1 MEKVKDM
8 LSAKFQPAIFME
20 VLLYMRLIR
29 FNISLGTKKIDYIDL
44 AETDDDEIVKA
55 TSLLV
60 VLTKLAP
67 VLTELVDKE
76 KKIHTHVNNSK
87 LPNVHLN
94 QRFLRHFHEKYQQ
107 PLISC
112 LHEILKNEVQRE
124 NSYRYYCALPITV
137 HMMRP
142 YLNLEPVWFQSGL

>member
-1 MEKVKDM
+1 MGKFKDM

-29 FNISLGTKKIDYIDL
+29 FNIFFRTKKIDYIDL

-55 TSLLV
+55 TSLLF

-67 VLTELVDKE
+67 VLKELVEKE
-76 KKIHTHVNNSK
+76 GKKMHTQVNNPK

-94 QRFLRHFHEKYQQ
+94 
-107 PLISC
+107 
-112 LHEILKNEVQRE
+112 
-124 NSYRYYCALPITV
+124 
-137 HMMRP
+137 
-142 YLNLEPVWFQSGL
+142 